1 MSRPGRAAGGR
12 AAWSVEETAT
22 LVRMARAGYSDV
34 EIGRH
39 LGLSAA
45 AVGRKR
51 RALGVAPG
59 MPARLRIVLARRAL
73 PTSGQS
79 RFSTPAIKE

>member
-1 MSRPGRAAGGR
+1 MSIAATGRGG
-12 AAWSVEETAT
+12 WTADAVGT

-51 RALGVAPG
+51 RALDVAAG
-59 MPARLRIVLARRAL
+59 MPARLRIVMARRAL
-73 PTSGQS
+73 PNGMKP
-79 RFSTPAIKE
+79 RFHLALAR